1 MPLYLSMMPPSS
13 PLSAAPSLP
22 AGILLEALLSELRRL
37 AWGAADILRAY
48 SRGLEPP
55 FGFPPV
61 LAVEEGGEGPVSAA
75 DLSVNQWLLQGLAAA
90 FPEAPWTLL
99 SEETAKEQLTPGVPL
114 AADWLWI
121 LDPLDGTRD
130 FLQGTGE
137 YAVHLALVRQG
148 RPVLGVVL
156 LPEVEELWFGLLG
169 EAGQPAGAWRE
180 DRLGVRTPPELSARR
195 CEEMVLVASRN
206 HRDPRLECLLEAI
219 APASSRAMG
228 SVGGKVAT
236 ILRGEADLYV
246 SLSGRTAPKDWD
258 MAAPEAVLRAA
269 GGAFSHA
276 DGRPLA
282 YNTGDLNQA
291 GCLIA
296 SHGVVHGEVCR
307 RALAALAA
315 EPQEQQ

>member
-1 MPLYLSMMPPSS
+1 MPLYLSMMPSSDPPSV
-13 PLSAAPSLP
+13 PPSLP
-22 AGILLEALLSELRRL
+22 AAISLDSLLPALRRL

-55 FGFPPV
+55 FGFPAA
-61 LAVEEGGEGPVSAA
+61 LAVDEGGEGPVTAA
-75 DLSVNQWLLQGLAAA
+75 DLAVNQWLLQGLAAA
-90 FPEAPWTLL
+90 FPDAPWTVL
-99 SEETAKEQLTPGVPL
+99 SEETAKQQLRPGEPL
-114 AADWLWI
+114 PAEWLWI

-130 FLQGTGE
+130 FLQGSGE

-156 LPEVEELWFGLLG
+156 LPEPEELWFGLLG
-169 EAGQPAGAWRE
+169 AGGEPAGAWRE
-180 DRLGVRTPPELSARR
+180 DRLGDRTPPELSQRRR

-206 HRDPRLECLLEAI
+206 HRDPRLESLLEAI
-219 APASSRAMG
+219 GTASCRAMG

-258 MAAPEAVLRAA
+258 MAAPEAVLLAA

-276 DGRPLA
+276 DGRPLT
-282 YNTGDLNQA
+282 YNTGDVNQV
-291 GCLIA
+291 GCLVA
-296 SHGVVHGEVCR
+296 SHGVAHDEVCR

-315 EPQEQQ
+315 TPGS